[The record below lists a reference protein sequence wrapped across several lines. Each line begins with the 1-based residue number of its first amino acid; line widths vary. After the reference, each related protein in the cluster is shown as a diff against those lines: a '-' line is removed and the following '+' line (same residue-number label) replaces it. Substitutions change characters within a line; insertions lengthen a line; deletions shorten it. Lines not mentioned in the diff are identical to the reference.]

1 MKKRTLTQHKLFVHY
16 FEYRPHTTK
25 IKTTLNYNSLHKN
38 YNDMIDHKFHFKRDY
53 VIQIQSLKHHQQKS

>member
-38 YNDMIDHKFHFKRDY
+38 YNDMIDHKFHFQRD
-53 VIQIQSLKHHQQKS
+53 